1 MTSYIEDSA
10 KIEKDA
16 IIGNGCKVWHLA
28 HIREFAQI
36 GENTIIGRNVYV
48 GPNIRIGANTKIQ
61 NNAQVYD
68 PAEIGDGVFIGPGA
82 ILTNDVYPRAIAP
95 NGESKVDGEWDSLG
109 VTVKEGASI
118 GARAVILA
126 GVTIGQWALI
136 GAGSVVINDIPDHA
150 LCVGNPCRQIGWV
163 GKAGIRLKKTKNLWV
178 CEKTEE
184 KYEETRQGL
193 VLVDA

>member
-36 GENTIIGRNVYV
+36 GENSIIGRNVYV

-68 PAEIGDGVFIGPGA
+68 PAAIGDGVFIGPGA
-82 ILTNDVYPRAIAP
+82 ILTNDVYPRAITP

-136 GAGSVVINDIPDHA
+136 GAGSVC
-150 LCVGNPCRQIGWV
+150 L
-163 GKAGIRLKKTKNLWV
+163 LYTS
-178 CEKTEE
+178 
-184 KYEETRQGL
+184 
-193 VLVDA
+193 DAADD